1 MSTPLAILPVSALL
15 LGVTG
20 LVVGTGVL
28 GVLLPLRGV
37 AEGFSTYGVAVMG
50 GGYFLGFIAG
60 CLLTPRLVER
70 VGHIRLFASL
80 AAICAATVLVH
91 ALAVNLPVWIAVR
104 TVTGFAVAGL
114 YIVIESWLN
123 HQATNETRGR
133 LFAVYMVV
141 NFIALMT
148 GQLLMVVMAVGA
160 MTPFLVTCLAVCL
173 SLVPVALSRTTAP
186 VAEPTEP
193 LGLLALY
200 RISPLGTVGCVLVG
214 IANGSFWSLG
224 PVFGAEQL
232 GSSALAAVF
241 VSVFVLGGAVGQWP
255 IGRLSDRWDRRKAIV
270 LTCIAAAVGGVLM
283 VAWPGGGPWT
293 TLILGGATGVFM
305 LSIYS
310 LCVAHTNDHVQSKD
324 FVAASSGLLLYYGL
338 GAVSGP
344 ILAAVLMS
352 ELGPRFLFLWTAVAH
367 LALAGF
373 AVYRMNRRGPVA
385 AADREA
391 FIPMMRPVPIA
402 TDMDPRAPDEPVP

>member
-1 MSTPLAILPVSALL
+1 MPTPLAILPVSALL

-91 ALAVNLPVWIAVR
+91 ALAVNLPIWIAAR
-104 TVTGFAVAGL
+104 MVTGFAVAGL

-141 NFIALMT
+141 NFVALMT
-148 GQLLMVVMAVGA
+148 GQLLMVVMEVGA
-160 MTPFLVTCLAVCL
+160 VTPFLVTCLAVCL

-193 LGLLALY
+193 LSLLALY

-232 GSSALAAVF
+232 GSTALAAVF

-270 LTCIAAAVGGVLM
+270 VTCLAAGLGGVLM
-283 VAWPGGGPWT
+283 VVWPGGSLA
-293 TLILGGATGVFM
+293 TLVWGGVTGIFM

-344 ILAAVLMS
+344 ILAAALMS

-373 AVYRMNRRGPVA
+373 AMYRMGRRGPVA
-385 AADREA
+385 ATDRED
-391 FIPMMRPVPIA
+391 FVPMLRPVPVA
-402 TDMDPRAPDEPVP
+402 TDMDPRAPTDSAP

>member
-1 MSTPLAILPVSALL
+1 MPTPLAILPVSALL

-91 ALAVNLPVWIAVR
+91 ALAVNLPVWIAAR
-104 TVTGFAVAGL
+104 MVTGFAVAGL

-141 NFIALMT
+141 NFVALMT
-148 GQLLMVVMAVGA
+148 GQLLMVVMEVGA
-160 MTPFLVTCLAVCL
+160 VTPFLVTCLAVCL

-193 LGLLALY
+193 LSLLALY

-232 GSSALAAVF
+232 GSTALAAVF

-270 LTCIAAAVGGVLM
+270 VTCLAAGLGGVLM
-283 VAWPGGGPWT
+283 VVWPGGSLA
-293 TLILGGATGVFM
+293 TLVWGGVTGVFM

-344 ILAAVLMS
+344 ILAAALMS

-373 AVYRMNRRGPVA
+373 AMYRMGRRGPVA
-385 AADREA
+385 ATDRED
-391 FIPMMRPVPIA
+391 FVPMLRPVPVA
-402 TDMDPRAPDEPVP
+402 TDMDPRAPTDSAP